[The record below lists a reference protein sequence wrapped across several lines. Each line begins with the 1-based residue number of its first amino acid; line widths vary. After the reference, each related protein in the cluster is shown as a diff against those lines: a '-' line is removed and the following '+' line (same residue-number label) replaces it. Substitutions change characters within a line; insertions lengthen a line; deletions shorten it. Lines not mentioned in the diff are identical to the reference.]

1 MNYVLFFVIEF
12 VIWNIGFR
20 QSIDVLEYLLPIFP
34 AVGFR
39 VVSRWRRSKPPAKQE
54 LDSLIGREE
63 MLRLIHRVDENYR
76 KVEGF
81 RGVLLAAQVVGP
93 LWPILGLLLVFFFLI
108 SGVSLPF
115 PTNLILTTSLLA
127 LAISLLSVSWN
138 FVETQTE
145 RIQEAFEE
153 RVFDE
158 VKVHYGEKDHAIVR
172 AVIRRRLKSGRV
184 KLESVYQMNP
194 DLFTRKAL
202 AELLVQ
208 S

>member
-1 MNYVLFFVIEF
+1 MLSVLVRWGSFLTSTKRPIRVAPNDLRSIGMNYVLFFVIEF

-138 FVETQTE
+138 FVEE
-145 RIQEAFEE
+145 P
-153 RVFDE
+153 
-158 VKVHYGEKDHAIVR
+158 
-172 AVIRRRLKSGRV
+172 RRRGFRKRSRNAYL
-184 KLESVYQMNP
+184 
-194 DLFTRKAL
+194 TR
-202 AELLVQ
+202 
-208 S
+208 